1 MHLAVRLIQDH
12 KNEKLDEVLNAS
24 HTEVYGSY
32 VKKNT
37 LLHYAAQYNNLEA
50 VKILHKLNV
59 NIDASNK
66 IGLTPL
72 HMAIIFENY
81 EIASFLIKN
90 GANVAAKTEK
100 GFTPLHYAYN
110 QNHVELI
117 KQLIKNG
124 ASIYAKSADGTIALS
139 MTQEKDVLEIIK
151 DFQDILS
158 QNVNTFTTAEEA
170 RINLQNV
177 GMIEPDPSFTEKI
190 SQIKTSKI
198 YKYHDTSF
206 KGLNVLYKVD
216 VLPNLRPEYK
226 ESIVDQINDLKLLSQ
241 PQSLYYFG
249 VTMMDSKRIGFM
261 AELPV
266 GRPTLE
272 QLVVHNDD
280 SLTPLLIIGVMSSIL
295 KAFSFYYDRI
305 INIYRNFIVTPSN
318 VFVDIVNR
326 SAVTLIEPSLRIDAY
341 NVFREDPEFC
351 APEQLVDP
359 KHRDTLRNSLSYT
372 WGAIFYYVICRGLK
386 MEEQYKFDRAKKI
399 IKCMRQNTLVHD
411 VEILEN
417 PFVVRMFKMLLT
429 TSMQDRKPI
438 SAIVV
443 SNLMMGLKTEVEADE
458 SYLNLKFRSIVP
470 NKMRADVNSMI
481 RKSTISVETNDAE
494 SENLSEGVV
503 DTVAEESDEEEDDS
517 ESDHNEKEDQDD
529 NSESDDKESAIDDP
543 KADVNSMI
551 RESTVTVETNS
562 GEEEDDSE
570 NDRNEEKDKDDNDE
584 SDDKKSSESDEL
596 DGSESL

>member
-12 KNEKLDEVLNAS
+12 KNEKLDAVLNAS

-32 VKKNT
+32 IKKNT
-37 LLHYAAQYNNLEA
+37 LLHYAAQYNNMDA

-72 HMAIIFENY
+72 HMAIIFGNY

-110 QNHVELI
+110 QNNAELI

-124 ASIYAKSADGTIALS
+124 APIGAKSADGTPVLG
-139 MTQEKDVLEIIK
+139 MTQEQDILHIIK

-158 QNVNTFTTAEEA
+158 QNVNTFTSAEEA

-198 YKYHDTSF
+198 YKYYESSY
-206 KGLNVLYKVD
+206 KGLDVLLKVD
-216 VLPNLRPEYK
+216 VLHNLRPEFK
-226 ESIVDQINDLKLLSQ
+226 ESIVDQINDLKLLSH
-241 PQSLYYFG
+241 PQNLYFFG
-249 VTMMDSKRIGFM
+249 VIMMDIKRIGFM

-295 KAFSFYYDRI
+295 KVFSFYYDKI

-318 VFVDIVNR
+318 IFVDIVNR
-326 SAVTLIEPSLRIDAY
+326 SALVFIEPLLRIDTY

-351 APEQLVDP
+351 APEQLIDP

-372 WGAIFYYVICRGLK
+372 WAAIFYYVICRGLK

-399 IKCMRQNTLVHD
+399 INCMRQNTPVHD
-411 VEILEN
+411 LEIFEN
-417 PFVVRMFKMLLT
+417 PLVVRMFKMLLS

-458 SYLNLKFRSIVP
+458 SYLNLKFRTVVP
-470 NKMRADVNSMI
+470 NKIRADVNSLI
-481 RKSTISVETNDAE
+481 RKSTISVETNDAA
-494 SENLSEGVV
+494 SENLSEGGVS
-503 DTVAEESDEEEDDS
+503 DAVAEESDEEEDDDD
-517 ESDHNEKEDQDD
+517 EKDHNQEEDQ
-529 NSESDDKESAIDDP
+529 
-543 KADVNSMI
+543 
-551 RESTVTVETNS
+551 
-562 GEEEDDSE
+562 
-570 NDRNEEKDKDDNDE
+570 DDNDE
-584 SDDKKSSESDEL
+584 SDEKESSESGEL
-596 DGSESL
+596 ERSTSLEKTSSLEKNQKT